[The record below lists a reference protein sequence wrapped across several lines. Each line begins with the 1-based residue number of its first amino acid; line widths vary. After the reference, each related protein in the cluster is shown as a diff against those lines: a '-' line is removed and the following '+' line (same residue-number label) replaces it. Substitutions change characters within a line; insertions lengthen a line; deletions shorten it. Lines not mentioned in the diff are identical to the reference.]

1 MTTTQG
7 GMKGSSA
14 KIADASVEAYT
25 KCAWNMRSVSQVNSA
40 WNSASCRA
48 NRRVS
53 RSSGPEVQPQ
63 QQCSDLH
70 HIHEKG
76 LLLHVEGQ

>member
-53 RSSGPEVQPQ
+53 RSS
-63 QQCSDLH
+63 
-70 HIHEKG
+70 
-76 LLLHVEGQ
+76 

>member
-25 KCAWNMRSVSQVNSA
+25 KCAWKMRSVSQVNSA

-48 NRRVS
+48 DRRVS
-53 RSSGPEVQPQ
+53 SFRGTCTFQASRSPRLEVQPQ
-63 QQCSDLH
+63 QQCSGLH
-70 HIHEKG
+70 
-76 LLLHVEGQ
+76 

>member
-14 KIADASVEAYT
+14 NIADASVEAYT
-25 KCAWNMRSVSQVNSA
+25 KCAWNIRSVSQVNSA

-48 NRRVS
+48 N
-53 RSSGPEVQPQ
+53 
-63 QQCSDLH
+63 
-70 HIHEKG
+70 
-76 LLLHVEGQ
+76 